1 MLAAF
6 VEQRRRLRVHH
17 AGPEIGP
24 GDQAVR
30 DGEQPG
36 HPGPCVARV
45 VRAHRL
51 DDRGREAPRLQDPT
65 AHLGV
70 VDAQGDGLLA
80 LDRLGL
86 ARTADAL
93 PVLLAKAHGEDETA
107 DVVEHA
113 GREGL
118 VRVAGAEPRGERLG
132 RHPDRHR
139 VRPGTRCAVHARPFP
154 REYRPCRQKLE
165 GEEAWDR
172 AVHAARAGRSSP
184 SGEERLDA
192 TGVLLHAVAPSR
204 LSRRYGSTATA
215 RSGPPLPPR
224 IFIGSPMNTAP
235 RGGSAA
241 RPARFSK
248 MGTLAFVSARWARKS
263 REGPWSI
270 DAVSMPIERMR
281 RTVVSHNAA
290 SSPTPGKWRCAVS
303 PGAALPR

>member
-24 GDQAVR
+24 RDQAVG

-36 HPGPCVARV
+36 HPGAYVVRV

-51 DDRGREAPRLQDPT
+51 DDRGREAPRLQDPA

-70 VDAQGDGLLA
+70 VDAQGGGLLA

-86 ARTADAL
+86 ARAADAL
-93 PVLLAKAHGEDETA
+93 PVLLAKAHGEDEPA

-132 RHPDRHR
+132 RHP
-139 VRPGTRCAVHARPFP
+139 ARPPWHALCRP
-154 REYRPCRQKLE
+154 RSAVPAGSIGLAGKNL
-165 GEEAWDR
+165 R
-172 AVHAARAGRSSP
+172 AP
-184 SGEERLDA
+184 
-192 TGVLLHAVAPSR
+192 
-204 LSRRYGSTATA
+204 RYGSTATA

-281 RTVVSHNAA
+281 RAVVSHNAA